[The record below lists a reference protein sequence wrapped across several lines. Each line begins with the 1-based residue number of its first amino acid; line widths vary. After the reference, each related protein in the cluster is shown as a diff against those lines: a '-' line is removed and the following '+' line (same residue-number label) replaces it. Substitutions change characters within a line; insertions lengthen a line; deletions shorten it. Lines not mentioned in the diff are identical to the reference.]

1 MFGRK
6 TTSPQTI
13 DPPAKEPQAMVL
25 EEPADDFVPLW
36 QPEPST
42 AKKSFEALLI
52 ERGQLTEEQL
62 VQAKNVHTQTPGKSL
77 AQILLTMNA
86 ASEAQILEAQ
96 AQCLNIPFE
105 IPERPK

>member
-13 DPPAKEPQAMVL
+13 EPPVKEPQAVVL
-25 EEPADDFVPLW
+25 DEQADDGVPLW
-36 QPEPST
+36 QPEPAQS
-42 AKKSFEALLI
+42 KKSFEGLLL
-52 ERGQLTEEQL
+52 ERGQITEEQL
-62 VQAKNVHTQTPGKSL
+62 VQAKNVQSQTPGKSV

-96 AQCLNIPFE
+96 AQCLGIPF
-105 IPERPK
+105 